1 MLLGWGVDA
10 QFLVPKFKAMRF
22 LKFGPFLMSS
32 HFALASSPS
41 FFVVASAA
49 AS

>member
-10 QFLVPKFKAMRF
+10 QFLVPKFKMRF